1 MAVAALDF
9 GRRRI
14 GIAVAEENDSVAY
27 PVGAVERRSHR
38 HDFEALRAILSAR
51 DVRSVVVGLPLNLDG
66 SEGPQARAARN
77 FARLLGEAIALPVEL
92 YDERLTSFE
101 AEERLRNAPGRSGRI
116 DKAAIDAVAAAIIL
130 EGWLQ
135 SRRAPGRR
143 PPG

>member
-27 PVGAVERRSHR
+27 PVGAVERRSRR

-51 DVRSVVVGLPLNLDG
+51 DVRSVVVGLPLNMDG

-77 FARLLGEAIALPVEL
+77 FARLLGEATA
-92 YDERLTSFE
+92 
-101 AEERLRNAPGRSGRI
+101 
-116 DKAAIDAVAAAIIL
+116 
-130 EGWLQ
+130 
-135 SRRAPGRR
+135 RARR
-143 PPG
+143 PLHRPRLAGT